1 MTQYACVQC
10 CQPAEPGD
18 YDCPCGGALAEVLE
32 PHPAGIRLPQVK
44 AICRH
49 FSAQGEVNKQRRLR
63 RLSKFTGRAIWDY
76 WDLTQAE
83 AAALLRTWTHGRL
96 SLWSHPA

>member
-10 CQPAEPGD
+10 CEPAPPGA
-18 YDCPCGGALAEVLE
+18 YDCPCGGALIEVLE
-32 PHPAGIRLPQVK
+32 PAPADGITKDQYV

-49 FSAQGEVNKQRRLR
+49 FSAQGEVNRARRMN
-63 RLSKFTGRAIWDY
+63 RLTAFTGRDIGDY

-83 AAALLRTWTHGRL
+83 ADALLKEWVDGVRR
-96 SLWSHPA
+96 